1 MRKRKRKLKR
11 EKEKKNEKKETGSK
25 REEKIKRE
33 KNKKKEKKQTGLERR
48 PWVSWAAMH
57 SRHTLCRCNAKLVT
71 ADEHKHTYATFIVT
85 VKSTVCGVQE
95 LKGAPGPSR

>member
-1 MRKRKRKLKR
+1 MGEL
-11 EKEKKNEKKETGSK
+11 GS
-25 REEKIKRE
+25 
-33 KNKKKEKKQTGLERR
+33 NAHNTVCGG
-48 PWVSWAAMH
+48 
-57 SRHTLCRCNAKLVT
+57 CNAKLVT